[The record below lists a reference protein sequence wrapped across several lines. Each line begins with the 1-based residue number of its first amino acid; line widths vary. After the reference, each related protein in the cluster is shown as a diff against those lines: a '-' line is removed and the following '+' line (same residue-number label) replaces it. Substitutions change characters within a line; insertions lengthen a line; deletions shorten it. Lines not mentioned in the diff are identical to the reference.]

1 MTNLNIRE
9 LKARG
14 AALAGEHRS
23 GTRSLVLL
31 YCGVIA
37 ALSFVSNGLN
47 LYLNSQIG
55 GTGGLDGLGL
65 RSMLQTV
72 QEILTYINLFFGP
85 FWSAGFLGAMLVMV
99 RGRTPQP
106 GELAGGFR
114 RFGRVLGYVA
124 FEFGLMMVL
133 MIAAV
138 YLGSMLFAVSSWGM
152 EFAAEL
158 GPVLTDP
165 NLFTAEGAVN
175 LELIPMDA
183 LMEAMWPVL
192 MFTMAAFLPP
202 YIFLSY
208 SFRMALYLVME
219 RPIGAVQAHIL
230 SARMMRRHKWQLFR
244 MDLSYWWYYLLGAAV
259 SVIGYLDMVLE
270 LMGIAVPIDPM
281 VLFFGTLAVY
291 CVLYTLLCLWKKCEV
306 DAAYVLAYESIA
318 YPEQTEALSGTE

>member
-65 RSMLQTV
+65 RSVLQTL
-72 QEILTYINLFFGP
+72 QEILTYINQLFGP
-85 FWSAGFLGAMLVMV
+85 FWSAGFLYAMLSMV
-99 RGRTPQP
+99 RGRAPEKRDLT
-106 GELAGGFR
+106 EGFR
-114 RFGRVLGYVA
+114 RFGRILGFVI
-124 FEFGLMMVL
+124 FEFMMVL
-133 MIAAV
+133 ALMLAAV
-138 YLGSMLFAVSSWGM
+138 NLRSVLFAVSPWGR

-158 GPVLTDP
+158 GPVMTYPD
-165 NLFTAEGAVN
+165 LFTTAV
-175 LELIPMDA
+175 
-183 LMEAMWPVL
+183 
-192 MFTMAAFLPP
+192 FLPV
-202 YIFLSY
+202 YIFVSY

-219 RPIGAVQAHIL
+219 RPIGAVQAHFL
-230 SARMMRRHKWQLFR
+230 SARMMRGYKRQLLKL
-244 MDLSYWWYYLLGAAV
+244 DLSYWWYYLLGAAV

-318 YPEQTEALSGTE
+318 YPEQTEAVSGAE